1 MSQDHP
7 KKRDKSPGSS
17 KKRAVSKPRQVK
29 RPAQKGTDERRP
41 VKLSVKKRGWPR
53 HDEDGPLGWLS
64 PILESAYTLLVAA
77 EPAAARRSAGTAVMA
92 STLQP
97 GAVETPLRTVA
108 PTFWRDLLTEYK
120 QRKAA
125 AHPELAA
132 AGAPSA
138 AGLPFVPG
146 AKNWLP
152 LGPSVVL
159 KGQTEGQQPVGGRVS
174 GVAIAPGGQVVYV
187 ASANGGVF
195 RSDDGAATWK
205 ALMDGFDVSPTN
217 YASASVVCGAIAI
230 DPADPK
236 RVYVGTGEGDTDQL
250 FRYRIVN
257 ALPAYRGIGPI
268 RSDDGGTT
276 WIPEPSNP
284 DLAGKAFFALAVDP
298 RNRDN
303 VVGATTDG
311 LYWRMSDGAGGGY
324 KWVSQRAG
332 VYPSAVVASSGGTTR
347 FFAAEWGKG
356 VVYST
361 DGTTWKAA
369 GTAFPAGNV
378 GRIAL
383 GVKSN
388 TPNLVYA
395 LATDNAGN
403 LLGLYR
409 LDAVTGAWAKV
420 QGVPNILPGS
430 QGFYDLC
437 ISVDPEDP
445 NTVFLGGDRTNAYP
459 YSGMVYRCKI
469 SSSGGSY
476 SVSDSAPIG
485 TYSHSDVHCLAHTP
499 GDPTELWCGCD
510 GGLFLNRNP
519 RDGGEFGAQNN
530 GLSCLCSN
538 FFAQHPTDPNVLLTG
553 LQDNGTA
560 WTDSGPIWNHVQ
572 GGDGGYCLIHWANPK
587 KVLVYMN
594 GSVFRSKSGGSDP
607 DSWEPVWQFGWATM
621 TQPIVSAPYN
631 PSKPADAD
639 VVAVGAGNLV
649 YVSKDFANSWPAS
662 LRITLPQ
669 GSGSAFALAFA
680 SPSRLFIG
688 TTTGQVFRADRTT
701 GSWNLSRTDN
711 VSTGPIGVA
720 GLISDVAI
728 DWADASLGSVYVAF
742 GGMGDSRRVWWFDGT
757 KWTDRSGPP
766 GGDCLLNVEHN
777 ALAVDRIAPT
787 NVYVGADIGVWH
799 SADRGG
805 TWKPLRNGL
814 PGAPVFDL
822 QIHLTQRLLRA
833 ATHGRGLYEIPLD

>member
-1 MSQDHP
+1 MAKKSP
-7 KKRDKSPGSS
+7 KKSTKSPQAPR
-17 KKRAVSKPRQVK
+17 KRTAAKPRQMK
-29 RPAQKGTDERRP
+29 RPEPKAADKRQP
-41 VKLSVKKRGWPR
+41 IKLSAKKRGFPR
-53 HDEDGPLGWLS
+53 RDEEGPLGWLS
-64 PILESAYTLLVAA
+64 PVLESTYTPLV
-77 EPAAARRSAGTAVMA
+77 PAGPGVAQPRAGGPVMA

-97 GAVETPLRTVA
+97 GSVETPLPAVPPTV
-108 PTFWRDLLTEYK
+108 WRDLLTEYK

-125 AHPELAA
+125 AQPVAGAA
-132 AGAPSA
+132 AAPSA
-138 AGLPFVPG
+138 AALPFVPG

-152 LGPSVVL
+152 LGPTVVM

-174 GVAIAPGGQVVYV
+174 GVAIAPGGQLIYA

-195 RSDDGAATWK
+195 RSEDGAATWK
-205 ALMDGFDVSPTN
+205 ALMDGFDISPTN
-217 YASASVVCGAIAI
+217 FASASVVCGAIAI

-250 FRYRIVN
+250 FRFRIVN
-257 ALPAYRGIGPI
+257 ALPAYRGVGPV
-268 RSDDGGTT
+268 RSDDGGAT
-276 WIPEPSNP
+276 WVPETSNP

-298 RNRDN
+298 RDREN
-303 VVGATTDG
+303 VVAATTNG
-311 LYWRMSDGAGGGY
+311 LYQRVSSGAGGGY
-324 KWVSQRAG
+324 QWVAQRPG
-332 VYPSAVVASSGGTTR
+332 VHPAAVVASAGSTTR

-361 DGTTWKAA
+361 DGKSWKAA
-369 GTAFPAGNV
+369 GTGFPAGNV

-383 GVKSN
+383 GVQ
-388 TPNLVYA
+388 PNNPSLVYA
-395 LATDNAGN
+395 LATDNGGK

-409 LDAVTGAWAKV
+409 LDAVTGPWTQLLGA
-420 QGVPNILPGS
+420 PNILPGS

-437 ISVDPEDP
+437 IAVDPGDP
-445 NTVFLGGDRTNAYP
+445 DTVFIGGDRTNAYP
-459 YSGMVYRCKI
+459 FSGMIYRCEVH
-469 SSSGGSY
+469 SSGGSY
-476 SVSDSAPIG
+476 SVSNSASIG
-485 TYSHSDVHCLAHTP
+485 SYAHADVHCLAHTP

-560 WTDSGPIWNHVQ
+560 WTDSGPIWTHVQ
-572 GGDGGYCLIHWANPK
+572 DGDGGYCLIHWAKPD

-594 GSVFRSKSGGSDP
+594 GSVFRSTSGGSDP
-607 DSWEPVWQFGWATM
+607 NSWQPVWQFDWATM
-621 TQPIVSAPYN
+621 TQPVVSAPYK
-631 PSKPADAD
+631 PSKPTDAD
-639 VVAVGAGNLV
+639 VVAVGAGDLV
-649 YVSKDFANSWPAS
+649 YVSQNFASTWPAS
-662 LRITLPQ
+662 LRIALPP

-680 SPSRLFIG
+680 SPNRLFIG
-688 TTTGQVFRADRTT
+688 TTTGRVFRTDRTT
-701 GSWNLSRTDN
+701 GSWTLSRLDN
-711 VSTGPIGVA
+711 AAAGPIGVA
-720 GLISDVAI
+720 GLISDVAV
-728 DWADASLGSVYVAF
+728 DWADASLSSIYVAF

-757 KWTDRSGPP
+757 QWLDRSGPP

-777 ALAVDRIAPT
+777 ALAVDRTAPA

-833 ATHGRGLYEIPLD
+833 ATYGRGVYEIPLD